1 MKRGTPRHRKM
12 RRLADLLGI
21 PLPYAVGLME
31 MLWHWVGQEM
41 PQGNIGLAK
50 DREIAAACGW
60 PKKPQVLVE
69 ALVEAGWLDRHE
81 EHRLLVHDWE
91 EHCEEAVRKWLKRS
105 GRDFITPSGGSLGKT
120 TPVIYFLQASKSKLV
135 KIGFTEGPVWNRI
148 CALQIGSPEKLI
160 LLGTMPGTRWAE
172 LQLHRQ
178 FADCSEAGE
187 WFRSEPPLMEFISAN
202 AEAPN
207 GETLAAEV
215 ATNCGPPAH
224 ARALA
229 RARGSDSEDSVSK
242 ETSEPRARVNIPARR
257 NGVTD
262 EQWPIFLDE
271 AIAHG
276 MKGSEVD
283 WDNASWEWGKLDIG
297 ERMAAIQGLP
307 RDLVGKENCLPVN
320 YLRKKMW
327 QRPERRA
334 SPTGGESAVLR
345 IMREREAEDVESKA
359 KS

>member
-1 MKRGTPRHRKM
+1 M

-21 PLPYAVGLME
+21 ELAHAVGIME
-31 MLWHWVGQEM
+31 MIWHSAGQET
-41 PQGNIGLAK
+41 PRGDIGTAK
-50 DREIAAACGW
+50 DREIAAWCDW
-60 PKKPQVLVE
+60 RKKPTVLVE
-69 ALVEAGWLDRHE
+69 ALIEAGWLDRNDE
-81 EHRLLVHDWE
+81 YRLIVHDWP
-91 EHCEEAVRKWLKRS
+91 EHAEQAVKKWLERRKEFFLECYAEKPPRVRTVS
-105 GRDFITPSGGSLGKT
+105 GQSLDEDRT
-120 TPVIYFLQASKSKLV
+120 D
-135 KIGFTEGPVWNRI
+135 
-148 CALQIGSPEKLI
+148 GSP
-160 LLGTMPGTRWAE
+160 R
-172 LQLHRQ
+172 
-178 FADCSEAGE
+178 AG
-187 WFRSEPPLMEFISAN
+187 
-202 AEAPN
+202 
-207 GETLAAEV
+207 
-215 ATNCGPPAH
+215 

-229 RARGSDSEDSVSK
+229 SDLAGASVSSDSVSGK
-242 ETSEPRARVNIPARR
+242 NSEPRARVNIPARR